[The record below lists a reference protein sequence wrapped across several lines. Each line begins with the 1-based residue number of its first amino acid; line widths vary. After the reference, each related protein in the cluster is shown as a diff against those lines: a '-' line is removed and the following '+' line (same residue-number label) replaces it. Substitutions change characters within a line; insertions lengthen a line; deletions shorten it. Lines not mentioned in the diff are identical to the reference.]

1 MPIKLLH
8 HKSYHVYNSANIERV
23 KRDEAAARAKEEQE
37 DELLRQRD
45 REQRIEILRRQQRGE
60 SIDNSKANSS
70 EEKRQEA
77 TDADKA
83 IDRAIAAT
91 SAGGRNRAR
100 NIDDELAV
108 ARATLKLAERRTS
121 SETPFREGGHINF
134 FEELE
139 RAESEGTDP
148 ISGRQKNELQPQNL
162 RNMRLDKPA
171 EELAPWYATLDMR
184 STKERVQSEKERERQ
199 LQFNTKSKAYLD
211 PLTGMQNYLDRKA
224 EVDLKR
230 RKEALNEPWR
240 AIERGSNAYY
250 AGHSKRIR
258 QNERTNDVD
267 RRTEGSERR
276 ISSREPRDGD
286 RNRRESRPGLHRRG
300 RRETVT
306 KFKSNK
312 DYNEMQRLIREQEA
326 REEREQREAREL
338 LRSSGTAGTALVK
351 R

>member
-37 DELLRQRD
+37 DELLRHRD
-45 REQRIEILRRQQRGE
+45 REQRIEILRRRQRGE
-60 SIDNSKANSS
+60 AIDNSKENSS

-77 TDADKA
+77 TDTDKA

-100 NIDDELAV
+100 NIDDELAA

-121 SETPFREGGHINF
+121 SETAFRKGGHINF

-148 ISGRQKNELQPQNL
+148 NSGRQKKELQPQTL

-171 EELAPWYATLDMR
+171 EELAPWYATLDMQ

-199 LQFNTKSKAYLD
+199 LQFSTKSKASLD
-211 PLTGMQNYLDRKA
+211 PLTGMQNYLSRKA

-230 RKEALNEPWR
+230 RNEALNEPWR
-240 AIERGSNAYY
+240 TIERGSSAYY
-250 AGHSKRIR
+250 AGQSKRIR
-258 QNERTNDVD
+258 QNDRTNDLD
-267 RRTEGSERR
+267 RRTQGLERD
-276 ISSREPRDGD
+276 ISHREPRDGD
-286 RNRRESRPGLHRRG
+286 RESLPGLHRRG

-306 KFKSNK
+306 KLKSNN

-338 LRSSGTAGTALVK
+338 LRSSGTAGTVLVK